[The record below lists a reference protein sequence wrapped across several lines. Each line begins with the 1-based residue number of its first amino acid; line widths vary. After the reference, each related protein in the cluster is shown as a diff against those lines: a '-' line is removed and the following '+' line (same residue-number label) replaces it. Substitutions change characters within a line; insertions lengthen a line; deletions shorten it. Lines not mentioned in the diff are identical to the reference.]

1 MNMSIRDVIGM
12 LLSAI
17 GIGIA
22 ALSYRLLGLI
32 GFWIGACCLLLGLF
46 LILNEIRHRKLERE
60 LRNGGGPGDYG
71 DRHYSSGSR
80 STDFFDGESGD
91 GGDGD

>member
-1 MNMSIRDVIGM
+1 MSIRDVIGL

-17 GIGIA
+17 GIGTA
-22 ALSYRLLGLI
+22 TLSYRLLGLTW
-32 GFWIGACCLLLGLF
+32 FWIGAGCLFLGLL

-60 LRNGGGPGDYG
+60 LRNGGALGDYG
-71 DRHYSSGSR
+71 DRHYSSGS
-80 STDFFDGESGD
+80 SSSDFPDGGSGD